1 MISVNRKFIS
11 VAQPNYSCASQG
23 EILMAESNSR
33 PRVLFVDD
41 EPSIRLT
48 LPPVLQESGFEVH
61 VSESVSD
68 ALFEI
73 NTNPYDVLI
82 SDLNIGE
89 EGDGF
94 LVVSAMRHI
103 QPKCTN
109 FILTGYPA
117 FETAL
122 QAIQNQV
129 DDYLVKPVEIES
141 LVKSVRDKVD
151 SRKSGPIAGWRL
163 SSLMKENFAS
173 FADGAL
179 HATKKK
185 NSSALQNDE
194 LSRLLKAMVEQLAG
208 DADELNGNATQV
220 ATDYGK
226 RIKKEGLALSS
237 IVGGLQRFADTVYGL
252 IQTHLTTADMST
264 LISDLRKFNHH
275 VSQLTEKALDSY
287 SRRKAA

>member
-1 MISVNRKFIS
+1 MISRNRKFFS

-23 EILMAESNSR
+23 EILMAESKNR

-151 SRKSGPIAGWRL
+151 SRKSGPMAGWRL

-173 FADGAL
+173 FADGAS
-179 HATKKK
+179 TSGKKQ

-208 DADELNGNATQV
+208 NADELNGNAAQV

-226 RIKKEGLALSS
+226 RIKKEGLPLSR
-237 IVGGLQRFADTVYGL
+237 IVGGLQRFADTAYGL
-252 IQTHLTTADMST
+252 IQTHLTTADMAT

>member
-1 MISVNRKFIS
+1 MISRNRKSFS
-11 VAQPNYSCASQG
+11 VVQPNYNCASQG
-23 EILMAESNSR
+23 EILMADSKSR

-151 SRKSGPIAGWRL
+151 SRKSGPTAGWRL
-163 SSLMKENFAS
+163 SSLIKENFAS
-173 FADGAL
+173 FADGAP
-179 HATKKK
+179 AAKKK

-208 DADELNGNATQV
+208 NADELNGNAAQV

-226 RIKKEGLALSS
+226 RIKKEGLPLSS
-237 IVGGLQRFADTVYGL
+237 IVSGLQGFADTAYGL

-275 VSQLTEKALDSY
+275 ISQLTEKSLDSY

>member
-1 MISVNRKFIS
+1 
-11 VAQPNYSCASQG
+11 
-23 EILMAESNSR
+23 MAESKSR

-151 SRKSGPIAGWRL
+151 SRKSGPMAGWRL

-173 FADGAL
+173 FADGATG
-179 HATKKK
+179 ASKKK
-185 NSSALQNDE
+185 NSSALQHDE
-194 LSRLLKAMVEQLAG
+194 LSRLLKAMVEQLVG
-208 DADELNGNATQV
+208 NDYELNGKASQV

-226 RIKKEGLALSS
+226 RIKKEGLPLSS
-237 IVGGLQRFADTVYGL
+237 IVSGLQGFADTAYGL

-264 LISDLRKFNHH
+264 LISDLRKFNRHI
-275 VSQLTEKALDSY
+275 SQLTEKSLESY

>member
-1 MISVNRKFIS
+1 
-11 VAQPNYSCASQG
+11 
-23 EILMAESNSR
+23 MAESKNR

-141 LVKSVRDKVD
+141 LVKTVRDKVD
-151 SRKSGPIAGWRL
+151 SRKSGPMAGWRL
-163 SSLMKENFAS
+163 SSLLKENFAS
-173 FADGAL
+173 FADGTPA
-179 HATKKK
+179 AAKKK

-194 LSRLLKAMVEQLAG
+194 LSRLLKAMVEQLA
-208 DADELNGNATQV
+208 ANTDELNANATQV

-226 RIKKEGLALSS
+226 RIKKEGLPLSS
-237 IVGGLQRFADTVYGL
+237 IVSGLQRFADTAYGL

-275 VSQLTEKALDSY
+275 ISQLTEKSLDSY

>member
-1 MISVNRKFIS
+1 MISRNRKFFS

-23 EILMAESNSR
+23 EILMAESKNR

-82 SDLNIGE
+82 SDLN
-89 EGDGF
+89 
-94 LVVSAMRHI
+94 SAMRHI

-151 SRKSGPIAGWRL
+151 SRKSGPMTGWRL

-173 FADGAL
+173 FADAAPGGA
-179 HATKKK
+179 KKQ

-194 LSRLLKAMVEQLAG
+194 LSRLLKAMVEQLA
-208 DADELNGNATQV
+208 ANTDELNANATQV

-226 RIKKEGLALSS
+226 RIKKEGLPLSS
-237 IVGGLQRFADTVYGL
+237 IVSGLQRFADTAYGL

-275 VSQLTEKALDSY
+275 ISQLTAKSLDSY